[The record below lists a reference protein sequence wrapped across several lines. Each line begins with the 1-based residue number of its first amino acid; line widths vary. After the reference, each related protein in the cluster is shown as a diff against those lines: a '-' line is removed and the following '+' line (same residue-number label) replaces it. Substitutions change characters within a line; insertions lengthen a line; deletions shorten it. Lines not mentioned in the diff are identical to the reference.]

1 MNEYRGVLN
10 THCYIFIDPLKL
22 TIREVEMSYTPFAF
36 FGYEIQLHPEMDLR
50 SSISMLYDLN
60 GMIPPPFEIR
70 CILTTFYPAMNE
82 EEHARIVIGFD
93 PDHVEQLIDLAAD
106 LKSFIGDTPLLDGLE
121 VSDRADFHCGI
132 EWHPEPESDSESE
145 SDIESEMETD
155 IETDIDSDDEEDD
168 DEY

>member
-1 MNEYRGVLN
+1 MNEGRGVLN
-10 THCYIFIDPLKL
+10 MHYNIFIVSKL
-22 TIREVEMSYTPFAF
+22 TISEVEMSYTPFAF

-60 GMIPPPFEIR
+60 GMITSPFEIR

-93 PDHVEQLIDLAAD
+93 PDHVEQMIDLAAD

-121 VSDRADFHCGI
+121 VSDSAAFHCGI
-132 EWHPEPESDSESE
+132 EWHPEPESDIESESE
-145 SDIESEMETD
+145 SYTESEIETD
-155 IETDIDSDDEEDD
+155 IETDDD
-168 DEY
+168 DL

>member
-1 MNEYRGVLN
+1 
-10 THCYIFIDPLKL
+10 
-22 TIREVEMSYTPFAF
+22 MSYTPFAF

-60 GMIPPPFEIR
+60 GMIPSPFEIR

-93 PDHVEQLIDLAAD
+93 PEHVDQMFDQAAD

-121 VSDRADFHCGI
+121 VSESAAFHCGI
-132 EWHPEPESDSESE
+132 EWRPEPE
-145 SDIESEMETD
+145 SDIESESESESEIETD
-155 IETDIDSDDEEDD
+155 IETDDD
-168 DEY
+168 

>member
-1 MNEYRGVLN
+1 MNDGQGVLN
-10 THCYIFIDPLKL
+10 THCYIFIFALKL
-22 TIREVEMSYTPFAF
+22 TISEVEMSYTPFAF

-60 GMIPPPFEIR
+60 GMIPSPFEIR

-93 PDHVEQLIDLAAD
+93 PDHVEQMIDLAAD

-121 VSDRADFHCGI
+121 VSDSAAFHCGI
-132 EWHPEPESDSESE
+132 EWHPEPESDSEIGSE
-145 SDIESEMETD
+145 SGSEIETD
-155 IETDIDSDDEEDD
+155 IETDDD
-168 DEY
+168 

>member
-1 MNEYRGVLN
+1 MNEVQGVLN
-10 THCYIFIDPLKL
+10 MHCYIFIDPLKL

-93 PDHVEQLIDLAAD
+93 PEHVEQMIDLAAD
-106 LKSFIGDTPLLDGLE
+106 LKSFISDTPLLDGLE
-121 VSDRADFHCGI
+121 VSESGAFHCGI
-132 EWHPEPESDSESE
+132 EWHPEPESDSDSE